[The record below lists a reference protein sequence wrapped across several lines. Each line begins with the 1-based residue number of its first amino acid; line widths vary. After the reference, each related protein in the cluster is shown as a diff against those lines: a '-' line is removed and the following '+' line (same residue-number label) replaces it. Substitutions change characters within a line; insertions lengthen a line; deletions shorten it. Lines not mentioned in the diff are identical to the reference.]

1 VNPMHFLV
9 PLAGLLG
16 IELESITDRVKQT
29 LIVNMAMLVLA
40 VVGAGFLLFAGYVAL
55 AEQVGVL
62 YSALILSATFFV
74 LALAVYAGARIGEGR
89 RRRLDA
95 ERRQSRETSALVTA
109 AALTA
114 LPVLW
119 KSPLVRALGLP
130 AAAIAAIVL
139 LSRGDDDKDD

>member
-1 VNPMHFLV
+1 MHFLV

-16 IELESITDRVKQT
+16 IELEHITDRVKQT
-29 LIVNMAMLVLA
+29 LIVNLAMIALA
-40 VVGAGFLLFAGYVAL
+40 LVGAGFLLFAGYVAL

-62 YSALILSATFFV
+62 YSALILSAAFFM
-74 LALAVYAGARIGEGR
+74 LALAVYAGARIAEGR
-89 RRRLDA
+89 RHRVEA
-95 ERRQSRETSALVTA
+95 ERRQSRETGVLVTT

-130 AAAIAAIVL
+130 AAAIAAIL
-139 LSRGDDDKDD
+139 LLNRGDDDKDR